1 MPILRVD
8 TIEVSTLLGC
18 LLWDYYLHVLFSPAK
33 LRQIF
38 KYLIIRD
45 IYSFSSYFPT
55 LHRCNKISRNIIYF
69 AIRTSEQWYD
79 NTSKRY
85 IILPPACT
93 KDDKKERN
101 IFITICCH
109 DKLLS
114 VQQIARTIN
123 RPFRLSHEPYA
134 ARTNC
139 LLILLKNESTSKHQ
153 IDK

>member
-1 MPILRVD
+1 MGCLFLRV
-8 TIEVSTLLGC
+8 
-18 LLWDYYLHVLFSPAK
+18 YLHVLFSPAK

-45 IYSFSSYFPT
+45 IHSFSSYFPA
-55 LHRCNKISRNIIYF
+55 LPRCNKISRNIIYF
-69 AIRTSEQWYD
+69 AVRTSEQWYD

-85 IILPPACT
+85 IVLPLAYT

-123 RPFRLSHEPYA
+123 RSFRLSHEPYA

>member
-1 MPILRVD
+1 M
-8 TIEVSTLLGC
+8 SASG
-18 LLWDYYLHVLFSPAK
+18 YYLHVLFSPAK

-38 KYLIIRD
+38 KYLIISD
-45 IYSFSSYFPT
+45 IHSFSSYFPA

-69 AIRTSEQWYD
+69 AIRTSEQWHD
-79 NTSKRY
+79 DTSKRY
-85 IILPPACT
+85 IVLPLACT
-93 KDDKKERN
+93 KDAKKKRN

>member
-1 MPILRVD
+1 M
-8 TIEVSTLLGC
+8 SASG
-18 LLWDYYLHVLFSPAK
+18 YYLHVLFSPAK
-33 LRQIF
+33 LRRIF
-38 KYLIIRD
+38 TYLIISD
-45 IYSFSSYFPT
+45 IHSFSSHFPA
-55 LHRCNKISRNIIYF
+55 LHRCHIIRQNIIYF
-69 AIRTSEQWYD
+69 AVRTSEQWHD

-85 IILPPACT
+85 IVLSLAYT
-93 KDDKKERN
+93 KDGKNERN

-114 VQQIARTIN
+114 VQQIVRTIN

-139 LLILLKNESTSKHQ
+139 LLILLKNERTSKHQ

>member
-1 MPILRVD
+1 M
-8 TIEVSTLLGC
+8 SASG
-18 LLWDYYLHVLFSPAK
+18 YYLHVLFSPAK
-33 LRQIF
+33 LRRVF
-38 KYLIIRD
+38 KYLIING
-45 IYSFSSYFPT
+45 IHSFSSHFPA
-55 LHRCNKISRNIIYF
+55 LHRCHIIRQNIIYF
-69 AIRTSEQWYD
+69 AVRTSEQWYD

-85 IILPPACT
+85 IVLPLAYT

-123 RPFRLSHEPYA
+123 RLFRLSHEPYA